1 MAQVY
6 VWRSEREAWGRAL
19 HYNPGVRTSRES
31 GVKTRVVCRH
41 PRQRWV
47 WMAAVCLAASL
58 TGRAAAQSPAH
69 KLAAHAAPARPKPR
83 ADVARFGQRVA
94 AVLGGAREEKA
105 YWGILVAD
113 RDTGETLYEFN
124 ADHFFAPASN
134 AKIFTTALAL
144 GTLGRNYRFRTTL
157 EAGVALDPEGRL
169 PGDLRLVGRG
179 DPDISNRKIPYAG
192 RFERDGPVEKVLA
205 ELADAAARQG
215 LREVD
220 GDIVADDSYF
230 PYDPYPAGWS
240 VGDLFFTFGAPV
252 SALAFN
258 DNEVSIAVQPGPRVG
273 DPASITTEPAAA
285 LGTVTQ
291 EITTGPA
298 EAKPEVA
305 VVRQP
310 GLNFLLLRG
319 TAPLGYTHIRVDL
332 ALTAPGS
339 VAAQALKQ
347 LLEARGVRVKGG
359 TRVEHGPPPE
369 TTTAGEPILGHS
381 GQPAAERDPVVLAEH
396 VSAPLLES
404 VRVTNKVSQNLHAEL
419 FLRTVGREKL
429 GAGSTAAGLKVER
442 DFLQAAGVAE
452 EDVVLTDGSGLSRGD
467 LVTPR
472 AVVTLLRYAWRQSW
486 GRDFVSTLPVAG
498 VDGTLE
504 DRMKKTA
511 ASGMI
516 EAKTGAVEH
525 VHALS
530 GYATTLRGE
539 RLAFA
544 IFCNNDSQRGPN
556 GSAAIDAVAT
566 AMVETLGIEPA
577 PKRKK

>member
-1 MAQVY
+1 
-6 VWRSEREAWGRAL
+6 
-19 HYNPGVRTSRES
+19 
-31 GVKTRVVCRH
+31 
-41 PRQRWV
+41 
-47 WMAAVCLAASL
+47 MAAVCLAAPFFP
-58 TGRAAAQSPAH
+58 GGAAAQSHAR
-69 KLAAHAAPARPKPR
+69 KVAMHAAPARPKPR
-83 ADVARFGQRVA
+83 ADVARFGRRVA
-94 AVLGGAREEKA
+94 AVLGGEREERA

-113 RDTGETLYEFN
+113 RDTGETLYGLN
-124 ADHFFAPASN
+124 ADHFFEPASN

-144 GTLGRNYRFRTTL
+144 SALGTNYRFRTTL
-157 EAGVALDPEGRL
+157 ESGAGLDPQGRL
-169 PGDLRLVGRG
+169 AGDLRLVGRG

-192 RFERDGPVEKVLA
+192 RFDRDGPVDKVLA
-205 ELADAAARQG
+205 ELADAAVRQG

-252 SALAFN
+252 NALAFN
-258 DNEVSIAVQPGPRVG
+258 DNEVSIEVQPGLRVG

-285 LGTVTQ
+285 RGAVAQ
-291 EITTGPA
+291 EITTGPPDA
-298 EAKPEVA
+298 QPEVA

-310 GLNFLLLRG
+310 GPNFLLLRG
-319 TAPLGYTHIRVDL
+319 TAPLGYTHIKIDL
-332 ALTAPGS
+332 ALTAPAET
-339 VAAQALKQ
+339 AALALKQ
-347 LLEARGVRVKGG
+347 LLEERGVRVQGG
-359 TRVEHGPPPE
+359 TRVQHAPPPE
-369 TTTAGEPILGHS
+369 TTAEGEPILR
-381 GQPAAERDPVVLAEH
+381 QAAPATQRDPVVLAEH
-396 VSAPLLES
+396 LSAPLLES

-419 FLRTVGREKL
+419 FLRAVGREKL

-442 DFLQAAGVAE
+442 GFLQAAGVAE
-452 EDVVLTDGSGLSRGD
+452 KDVLLTDGSGLSRGD

-472 AVVTLLRYAWRQSW
+472 AVVTRLRYAWRQPW
-486 GRDFVSTLPVAG
+486 WRDFVSTLPVAG

-516 EAKTGAVEH
+516 EAKTGSIEH
-525 VHALS
+525 VHSLS

-556 GSAAIDAVAT
+556 GSAALDAVAT
-566 AMVETLGIEPA
+566 AIVETLGVQPA
-577 PKRKK
+577 TKRKK